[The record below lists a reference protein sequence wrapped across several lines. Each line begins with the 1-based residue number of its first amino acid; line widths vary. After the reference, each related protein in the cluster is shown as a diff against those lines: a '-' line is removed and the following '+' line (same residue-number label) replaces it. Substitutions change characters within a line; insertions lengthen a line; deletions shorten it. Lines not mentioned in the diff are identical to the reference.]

1 MISGRYLVRR
11 LLQAAV
17 AVAGIVLVTFGLIH
31 LAPGDAVDA
40 LAPGGADEEYYAS
53 LRSLLDLDEPLSQ
66 QLLTYTV
73 NVFRGELGRSFV
85 QARPV
90 TEVIGERLWPTL
102 LLMGTSLVLSSFV
115 GVALAAL
122 AARKPFGRFDLGVST
137 VALIG
142 YAVPAFWLGQ
152 VAILTVA
159 LRTGWFPLQ
168 GLTDARA
175 QYTGWAHTL
184 DVIHHLALPALVL
197 AVSEVALIT
206 RVARTGLLQELGRDY
221 VRTARAKGAP
231 ESRVLIRHALPNAL
245 LPVVTIVGSR
255 IGFLFSGAVLVET
268 VFGWPG
274 LGRLLPTAA
283 EQRDHPILLGMVLL
297 VTFSVVVANLLTDFV
312 YAYIDPRIRYR

>member
-1 MISGRYLVRR
+1 MSGRYVVRR
-11 LLQAAV
+11 LFQAAV
-17 AVAGIVLVTFGLIH
+17 AVVGIVLLTFGLLH

-40 LAPGGADEEYYAS
+40 LAGEGGDPEYYAY
-53 LRSLLDLDEPLSQ
+53 LRSLLKLDEPMPQ
-66 QLLTYTV
+66 QLLTYAG
-73 NVFRGELGRSFV
+73 NVLRGEMGRSFV

-90 TEVIGERLWPTL
+90 TEIIGERLWPTL
-102 LLMGTSLVLSSFV
+102 LLMGTSLVLSSF
-115 GVALAAL
+115 GGIALAAL

-137 VALIG
+137 MALIG

-175 QYTGWAHTL
+175 QYTGWAHTFDIL
-184 DVIHHLALPALVL
+184 RHLALPALVL

-231 ESRVLIRHALPNAL
+231 ESRVLTRHALPNAL
-245 LPVVTIVGSR
+245 LPVVTIIGSR
-255 IGFLFSGAVLVET
+255 VGFLFSGAVVIET
-268 VFGWPG
+268 VFSWPG
-274 LGRLLPTAA
+274 LGSLIVASSQTSDRPV
-283 EQRDHPILLGMVLL
+283 LLGLVLL
-297 VTFSVVVANLLTDFV
+297 VAFSVVAANLVTDLV
-312 YAYIDPRIRYR
+312 YGWIDPRIRY